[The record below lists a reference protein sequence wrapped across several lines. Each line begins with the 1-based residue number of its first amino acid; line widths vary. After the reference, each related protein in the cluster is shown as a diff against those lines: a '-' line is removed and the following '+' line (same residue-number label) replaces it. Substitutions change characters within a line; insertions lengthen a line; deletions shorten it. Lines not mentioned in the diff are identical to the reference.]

1 MIDWEAFNSLENQIR
16 EESEEE
22 IQARIEAAPEPIQRI
37 IRAIDARNEA
47 AMALLDAIGV
57 SENIELMFGG
67 MALMSADMEFD
78 DALGGFLNFVLSG
91 LKLA

>member
-1 MIDWEAFNSLENQIR
+1 MIDWSAFNSLENQIR

-22 IQARIEAAPEPIQRI
+22 IEARIEAAPEPIQRI
-37 IRAIDARNEA
+37 IRAIDARNGVT
-47 AMALLDAIGV
+47 MALIDAIGV

-78 DALGGFLNFVLSG
+78 DALGGFLDFIIG
-91 LKLA
+91 RGRPA